1 MQLLSTVKPSE
12 KKKVM
17 GKKKKNVPENQI
29 QEGRKKKSDTSP
41 PACRPSQYCEPFS
54 KARLSDMPLEVGC
67 LRNN

>member
-1 MQLLSTVKPSE
+1 
-12 KKKVM
+12 M
-17 GKKKKNVPENQI
+17 GKKSAPKNNKMSLKIKSRRGE
-29 QEGRKKKSDTSP
+29 KKSDTSP